1 MSMTTAGPSG
11 SAVAASRNLRE
22 LSPIRAARSYT
33 DQSTHLPQEASVS
46 QHMVIFQ
53 NPEGD
58 PGYNQFESIEEAVSF
73 VEKIRNEQNIDS
85 IRIFELDEV
94 KFDLKPYYK
103 VELLALKAGSP
114 APAPAPAAAPAP
126 APAPAPAAP
135 APAPAPAPAAAPAPA
150 PEPAPAPA
158 EPASPFAAPS
168 SPEPSSGFPPPSSA
182 PAAPTPPADEPED
195 PQPTRRG
202 LFGR

>member
-1 MSMTTAGPSG
+1 M
-11 SAVAASRNLRE
+11 
-22 LSPIRAARSYT
+22 
-33 DQSTHLPQEASVS
+33 S

-73 VEKIRNEQNIDS
+73 VEKIRNEQGIDS
-85 IRIFELDEV
+85 IRIFELEEV
-94 KFDLKPYYK
+94 KFDLKPYFK

-114 APAPAPAAAPAP
+114 TPAAAPAP
-126 APAPAPAAP
+126 AAAAPAPAAP
-135 APAPAPAPAAAPAPA
+135 APAPAAAAPAPA
-150 PEPAPAPA
+150 APAPSP
-158 EPASPFAAPS
+158 EPASPFAAPAS
-168 SPEPSSGFPPPSSA
+168 APAPAPAPEGAYPPPSSA
-182 PAAPTPPADEPED
+182 PAAPTPPADQPADD